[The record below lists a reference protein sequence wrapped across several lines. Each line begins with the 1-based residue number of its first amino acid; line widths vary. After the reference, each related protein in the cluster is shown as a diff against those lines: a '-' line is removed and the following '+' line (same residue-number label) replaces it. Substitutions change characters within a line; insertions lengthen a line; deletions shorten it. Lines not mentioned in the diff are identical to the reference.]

1 MGTGQG
7 VGRALVATRLSIC
20 SRPPTTP
27 APLRYVRSMTSRP
40 GPHSAHAQI
49 LGEVIIA
56 WSSVSQCLE
65 QLFTYLADLDD
76 AFVVGVFVEKIRDG
90 QLDEVVSSLA
100 AQAMDDPRDAIRD
113 WVARVKAAR
122 KIRNEYLHGVYLPM
136 PHGDGVEHLYVLGR
150 RGLDRANGIAA
161 PNLTKLLSAD
171 LISFR
176 DELLDIERGYEQLLA
191 DHFPIP
197 TRRAVNRTEHPS
209 AGPR

>member
-1 MGTGQG
+1 
-7 VGRALVATRLSIC
+7 
-20 SRPPTTP
+20 
-27 APLRYVRSMTSRP
+27 MTSRP

-49 LGEVIIA
+49 LGEVIIP

-65 QLFTYLADLDD
+65 QLFTYLADRDD

-136 PHGDGVEHLYVLGR
+136 PTATES
-150 RGLDRANGIAA
+150 N
-161 PNLTKLLSAD
+161 
-171 LISFR
+171 ISMCWVDVVSTAR
-176 DELLDIERGYEQLLA
+176 TALPR
-191 DHFPIP
+191 P
-197 TRRAVNRTEHPS
+197 T
-209 AGPR
+209 